1 MSKNRLLLDIQYIR
15 GKKKNGKKEPDC
27 LYTIYRDLD
36 TNEKKM
42 ELITD
47 PKMTIY
53 FEKEEYRNHSHN
65 LTYIELDKVKPVTCK
80 YSDIKFA
87 IANEMG
93 ENGIRFLQNV
103 FETKDYS
110 RLSELNRYPYVF
122 GHDFDVRTWYRHAW
136 NKSGFKAKERV
147 LTKGFMDIEADS
159 FDIDGFPEPAT
170 CPIDLVTVI
179 DSNEMKSYTFA
190 LVNQKYK
197 MRDFSHIQDDKL
209 REELIQKEKER
220 KEAHD
225 NRNKQEEDLMNN
237 LDNLRTELHE
247 MFDDI
252 YGEIEYKF
260 HFYEDER
267 KMLVH
272 LFQLINKLKL
282 DFMLI
287 WNISFDIPYIIERM
301 KYLGLDPTEVMSH
314 PDFPVKECWFKKDTK
329 NFDVKNKSDFF
340 HLSSYTIFYDQMI
353 LYAAIRKGR
362 EELRSNKLNYVAKK
376 EIGDEKLDYSEEGN
390 FKKFSYIN
398 YRKYFIYNIKDVLL
412 QLGIE
417 KATSDVDTLYV
428 TSFENMTQYKDVF
441 KQTVVLRNVQYKSFM
456 EKNIVPGANLNA
468 LDAYKETNTFD
479 DSEDEEDEESS
490 FEGALVGDPT
500 LINNFGVAIYGDPT
514 NYLFMYSIDMDMK
527 AFYPNTIHVL
537 NIDVST
543 LIYKCIIDASQY
555 DVRGGNIPYHG
566 ITDIQL
572 NKKNSDSFSGDIAN
586 EIFDNFQ
593 TKNYLSLGY
602 KFLNLPSVDEMSKII
617 KKEL

>member
-136 NKSGFKAKERV
+136 NKSGFKANERF

-197 MRDFSHIQDDKL
+197 MRDFSHIQDEKL

-225 NRNKQEEDLMNN
+225 NRNKQEEDLMND

-282 DFMLI
+282 DFILI

-340 HLSSYTIFYDQMI
+340 HLSSYTVFYDQMI

-479 DSEDEEDEESS
+479 DEDEEDEESS